1 MTITAVVVGI
11 DVAQAELVVAVRPT
25 RDGWTVPNDETGI
38 AELVR
43 GLRPLHPA
51 LVVLGKGREFR
62 LGGNDSKR
70 FCALVRM
77 KGAEGWVEF
86 SVKSVNGG
94 TAVKRVALKVN

>member
-1 MTITAVVVGI
+1 VNV
-11 DVAQAELVVAVRPT
+11 LVVPVQLK
-25 RDGWTVPNDETGI
+25 E
-38 AELVR
+38 
-43 GLRPLHPA
+43 
-51 LVVLGKGREFR
+51 VVLSKGREFR